1 MQITLDI
8 PDNLP
13 TSVIQQYI
21 SEFETK
27 IKRYQHEHEHE
38 EFKIDEQACLKA
50 LAKIKQGDKSGITE
64 IGNVKNYI
72 ESLKN
77 EIS

>member
-13 TSVIQQYI
+13 TPVIQQYI

-27 IKRYQHEHEHE
+27 IKRYQHEHE
-38 EFKIDEQACLKA
+38 EFKIDEQACLEA
-50 LAKIKQGDKSGITE
+50 LAKIKHGDKSGITKIE
-64 IGNVKNYI
+64 NVKSYI
-72 ESLKN
+72 ENLKN